1 MKTVIYVDDRPI
13 TLQMKDFD
21 DDVDIDMMT
30 GIDYSNLFGEA
41 VTVSA
46 NLNRFGILKASAE
59 EKLAKAKLELDIY
72 ESNLRKSKRREANLN
87 GGKFSIGKDPVTEEM
102 EYIKLTEDALDEF
115 ASSDKAIQVMKNNII
130 KYQKNVSDL
139 DSIFW
144 SISSKDKKLNNM
156 LKAVTPS
163 EFYNEIVEGAVNGF
177 IIKKHKRIDQK

>member
-1 MKTVIYVDDRPI
+1 
-13 TLQMKDFD
+13 MKDFD
-21 DDVDIDMMT
+21 DEVDIDMMT

-59 EKLAKAKLELDIY
+59 EKLSKAKLELDIY
-72 ESNLRKSKRREANLN
+72 ESGLRKSFRREANMN
-87 GGKFSIGKDPVTEEM
+87 DGKFKVGDEA
-102 EYIKLTEDALDEF
+102 IKLTEGSLNEAIMLD
-115 ASSDKAIQVMKNNII
+115 KGLQVMKNNII
-130 KYQKNVSDL
+130 KFQKNVSDL

-163 EFYNEIVEGAVNGF
+163 EFYNEIIEGAVNGF
-177 IIKKHKRIDQK
+177 VIKKHKRIDEK

>member
-21 DDVDIDMMT
+21 DEVDIDMMT

-59 EKLAKAKLELDIY
+59 EKLSKAKLELDIY
-72 ESNLRKSKRREANLN
+72 ESGLRKSFRREANMN
-87 GGKFSIGKDPVTEEM
+87 DGKFKVGDEA
-102 EYIKLTEDALDEF
+102 IKLTEGSLNEAIMLD
-115 ASSDKAIQVMKNNII
+115 KGLQVMKNNII
-130 KYQKNVSDL
+130 KFQKNVSDL

-163 EFYNEIVEGAVNGF
+163 EFYNEIIEGAVNGF
-177 IIKKHKRIDQK
+177 VIKKHKRIDEK

>member
-13 TLQMKDFD
+13 TLQMKDFED
-21 DDVDIDMMT
+21 EVDIDMMT

-59 EKLAKAKLELDIY
+59 EKLSKAKLELDIY
-72 ESNLRKSKRREANLN
+72 ESGLRKSFRREANMN
-87 GGKFSIGKDPVTEEM
+87 DGKFKVGDEA
-102 EYIKLTEDALDEF
+102 IKLTEGSLNEAIMLD
-115 ASSDKAIQVMKNNII
+115 KGLQVMKNNII
-130 KYQKNVSDL
+130 KFQKNVSDL

-163 EFYNEIVEGAVNGF
+163 EFYNEIIEGAVNGF
-177 IIKKHKRIDQK
+177 VIKKHKRIDEK

>member
-21 DDVDIDMMT
+21 DEVDIDMMT

-59 EKLAKAKLELDIY
+59 EKLSKAKLELDIY
-72 ESNLRKSKRREANLN
+72 ESNLRKSKRREANMN
-87 GGKFSIGKDPVTEEM
+87 DGKFKIDDES
-102 EYIKLTEDALDEF
+102 IKLTEGSLNEAM
-115 ASSDKAIQVMKNNII
+115 SCDKGIQVMKNNII
-130 KYQKNVSDL
+130 KFQKNVSDL

-177 IIKKHKRIDQK
+177 IIKKHKRLDEK